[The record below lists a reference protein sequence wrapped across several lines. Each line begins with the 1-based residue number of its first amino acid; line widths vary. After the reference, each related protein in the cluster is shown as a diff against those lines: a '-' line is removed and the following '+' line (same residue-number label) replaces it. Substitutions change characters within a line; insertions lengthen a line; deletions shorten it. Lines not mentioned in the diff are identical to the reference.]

1 MTREVLFMRD
11 IIADFGITL
20 PGPTVIRTDNKGVVD
35 LSYDPVAFK
44 KTKHILRAAE
54 FVRDRVLRRYVTFV
68 WISGRDNVAD
78 LFTKCVELAVFRHL
92 LKLACNLL
100 SLQ

>member
-78 LFTKCVELAVFRHL
+78 LFTKCV
-92 LKLACNLL
+92 
-100 SLQ
+100 

>member
-1 MTREVLFMRD
+1 M
-11 IIADFGITL
+11 
-20 PGPTVIRTDNKGVVD
+20 VD

-54 FVRDRVLRRYVTFV
+54 FVRDRVLRQYVTFV

-78 LFTKCVELAVFRHL
+78 LFSKCVELTIFRHL

-100 SLQ
+100 ALK

>member
-1 MTREVLFMRD
+1 MSRYTYVISTDGNDYPMRH
-11 IIADFGITL
+11 T
-20 PGPTVIRTDNKGVVD
+20 TIRHSLVD
-35 LSYDPVAFK
+35 DPVAFK

-54 FVRDRVLRRYVTFV
+54 FVRDRVLRCYVTFV
-68 WISGRDNVAD
+68 WICGRDNIAD

-100 SLQ
+100 ALQ